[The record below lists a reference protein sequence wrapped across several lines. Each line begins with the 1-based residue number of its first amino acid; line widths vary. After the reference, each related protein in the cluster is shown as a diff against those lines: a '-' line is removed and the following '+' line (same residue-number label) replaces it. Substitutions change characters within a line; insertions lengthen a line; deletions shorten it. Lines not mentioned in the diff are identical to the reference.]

1 MTLRSLIAVALAL
14 TAASLPAALPASAS
28 VSPSRG
34 ITGQFNQP
42 MCGSNDFE
50 RVKTPL
56 TEFAVSDSAGTCVDS
71 ERYHADFNV
80 AKVTEDIGWQYP
92 NVASGF
98 TPEGEATCADPR
110 RDTCF
115 AYPVRQEDDGTPLAS
130 FGSWLAPGSYNESFD
145 IWFSPVKSRHSF
157 ATRAGDTELMI
168 WLAFPGIDDRSH
180 FVAYATID
188 HKRFGIM
195 TWIAG
200 GDRRYVAYLWL
211 NAPRVGSGRRLD
223 VSGLWLNP
231 IFRNAESHGWLRS
244 WEWLWSVDLGF
255 ELRWGGQGVN
265 IHDYS
270 LTGLPASR

>member
-1 MTLRSLIAVALAL
+1 MQGMIEKLEFVLALAREEHFGR
-14 TAASLPAALPASAS
+14 AAESCE
-28 VSPSRG
+28 VS
-34 ITGQFNQP
+34 QP
-42 MCGSNDFE
+42 
-50 RVKTPL
+50 TL
-56 TEFAVSDSAGTCVDS
+56 SAGI
-71 ERYHADFNV
+71 
-80 AKVTEDIGWQYP
+80 KQLEDAFGVLLVQRG
-92 NVASGF
+92 SRFRGF

-115 AYPVRQEDDGTPLAS
+115 AYPARQEDDGMPLAS

-145 IWFSPVKSRHSF
+145 IWFSPVKGRHSF
-157 ATRAGDTELMI
+157 ATRAGDTELMV
-168 WLAFPGIDDRSH
+168 WLAYPGINDRSH